1 MNKEDSTDNKNK
13 EFLKTNKNTDIV
25 EKKYSKSN
33 YNFPNILI
41 IIRFLLTIILWVLLS
56 LIPMSID
63 NGQYFEI
70 LDDSIIS
77 YYLLASL
84 FIFLLA
90 SFTDF
95 LDGHLARKRNQIT
108 NFGKFFDPL
117 ADKILVNSVLIFF
130 AAYAYIPIW
139 VTVVFITRDILVSGL
154 RMMLATKS
162 KTLAANKY
170 GKFKTLLQVLGL
182 TIIFIIHPEPVTLI
196 DGTNT
201 FFRYDYGSILQT
213 GMIILYIGLGV
224 SIYSGIK
231 YYYDNWKYLED

>member
-1 MNKEDSTDNKNK
+1 MNKEDLPDNKK
-13 EFLKTNKNTDIV
+13 EDTNKTIV
-25 EKKYSKSN
+25 KTGKQYRQDN
-33 YNFPNILI
+33 YNFPNVLILL
-41 IIRFLLTIILWVLLS
+41 RFVLTIVLWILLS

-63 NGQYFEI
+63 KGQYFDI
-70 LDDSIIS
+70 LNGSIIS
-77 YYLLASL
+77 YYLIASL

-117 ADKILVNSVLIFF
+117 ADKILINSVLIFF

-139 VTVVFITRDILVSGL
+139 VAVVFITRDVLVSGL

-182 TIIFIIHPEPVTLI
+182 TIVFIIHPEPVSI
-196 DGTNT
+196 TNNSNA

-213 GMIILYIGLGV
+213 GIIILYIGLGV